1 MRRRATRA
9 LVCVLSVA
17 GIAAAQLL
25 WLAMLA
31 NGAAHWRKAG
41 NDGSR

>member
-25 WLAMLA
+25 WIAALA
-31 NGAAHWRKAG
+31 NGVAHWHKAG
-41 NDGSR
+41 DRES